1 MTKEE
6 FKPIART
13 MRMAYR
19 RDSFLDDPYML
30 DEWLRL
36 LEDLDAKHV
45 RKSVDE
51 YVRNNEYQP
60 TIADIR
66 KGCEKILE
74 KESGLRLEMREAFD
88 LAKGVYPCSR
98 IEKDT
103 MAYWNRLTAGD
114 TWEERVQKAKTLTAN
129 IVSYVR
135 DAELKGNINN
145 IPSFTGCLRGL
156 ADEL

>member
-1 MTKEE
+1 MTREE
-6 FKPIART
+6 WKKGAIVLKANYT
-13 MRMAYR
+13 
-19 RDSFLDDPYML
+19 RDKFLNDDESVDVWYYFL
-30 DEWLRL
+30 A
-36 LEDLDAKHV
+36 DLDWKLV
-45 RKSVDE
+45 KKSISE
-51 YVRNNEYQP
+51 YVNTSSYQP